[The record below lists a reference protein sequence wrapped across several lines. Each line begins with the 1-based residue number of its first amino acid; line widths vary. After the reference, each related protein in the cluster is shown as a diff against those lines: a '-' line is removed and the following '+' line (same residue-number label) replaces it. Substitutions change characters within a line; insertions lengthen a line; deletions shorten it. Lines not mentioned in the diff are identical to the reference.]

1 MKKPLNYIVKYNI
14 ETSAGDHPGI
24 DEAYFSKKTAITR
37 YFAILDGSV
46 FPMSGP
52 GSIQA
57 LPFWQ
62 HIKNGIE
69 DITEKSKQ
77 VYYVGGQKTMNNTL
91 LRIENGMSSFELLQA
106 KVASLEA
113 KERRMS
119 EDENRRIAAID
130 AMREMEKNPTASR
143 RDRLELSVD
152 IPIQCEAL
160 KHLHNERCCVS
171 SEIRGLRTAIDLILT
186 VSNYGGEVTP
196 NNRRMIESILA

>member
-1 MKKPLNYIVKYNI
+1 
-14 ETSAGDHPGI
+14 
-24 DEAYFSKKTAITR
+24 
-37 YFAILDGSV
+37 
-46 FPMSGP
+46 
-52 GSIQA
+52 
-57 LPFWQ
+57 
-62 HIKNGIE
+62 
-69 DITEKSKQ
+69 
-77 VYYVGGQKTMNNTL
+77 MNNTV

-119 EDENRRIAAID
+119 EDENRLIAAID
-130 AMREMEKNPTASR
+130 AMRQMEKNPVTSR
-143 RDRLELSVD
+143 RDRFELSAD

-160 KHLHNERCCVS
+160 KHLHNERCRVS